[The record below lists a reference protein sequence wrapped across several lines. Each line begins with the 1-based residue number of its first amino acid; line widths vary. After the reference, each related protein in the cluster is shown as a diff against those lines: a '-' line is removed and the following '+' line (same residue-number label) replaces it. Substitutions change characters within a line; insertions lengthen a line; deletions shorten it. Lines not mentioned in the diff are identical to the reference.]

1 MAMPHKTVLA
11 LLVATVL
18 AGCGG
23 RDDVTLTR
31 IRHTGNGPDEFSIM
45 PGKPLQ
51 APEDYASLPSPT
63 PGGANR
69 TDQNPLADG
78 VAALGGNPAALTA
91 GAPSARDGALV
102 NHATRY
108 GATANIRQTLSE
120 EDSEIRRRHG
130 RVNILRLGPKD
141 DYTNAY
147 KRQWL
152 DAYAEERRLR
162 RNGTVTPSSPP
173 PPK

>member
-23 RDDVTLTR
+23 RDDVTLSR

-63 PGGANR
+63 PGGVNR

-102 NHATRY
+102 NHASGSTP
-108 GATANIRQTLSE
+108 T
-120 EDSEIRRRHG
+120 
-130 RVNILRLGPKD
+130 PKS
-141 DYTNAY
+141 A
-147 KRQWL
+147 
-152 DAYAEERRLR
+152 ACAAMA
-162 RNGTVTPSSPP
+162 PP
-173 PPK
+173 PRQARRPRNKPLGALTIPSGCLKHHS

>member
-1 MAMPHKTVLA
+1 MAMPRKTVLT
-11 LLVATVL
+11 LVVATLL

-23 RDDVTLTR
+23 RDDVTLTQ

-51 APEDYASLPSPT
+51 APEDYASLPTPT
-63 PGGANR
+63 PGGANL

-78 VAALGGNPAALTA
+78 VAALGGNPAALNE

-102 NHATRY
+102 NHANRY
-108 GATANIRQTLSE
+108 GAVADIRQTLAE
-120 EDSEIRRRHG
+120 EDKDVRRRHG
-130 RVNILRLGPKD
+130 RVNILRILPSD

-152 DAYAEERRLR
+152 YAYGE
-162 RNGTVTPSSPP
+162 
-173 PPK
+173 

>member
-1 MAMPHKTVLA
+1 MPHKTVLA
-11 LLVATVL
+11 CLVATVL

-63 PGGANR
+63 PGGANL

-78 VAALGGNPAALTA
+78 VAALGGNPAALNI
-91 GAPSARDGALV
+91 GAPNARDGALV
-102 NHATRY
+102 NHANRY
-108 GATANIRQTLSE
+108 GTPENIRQTLAA
-120 EDSEIRRRHG
+120 EDKEIRRRHG
-130 RVNILRLGPKD
+130 RVNILRLGPTD
-141 DYTNAY
+141 DYTNSY

-152 DAYAEERRLR
+152 DPYSEERRLR
-162 RNGTVTPSSPP
+162 RNGTITPSSPP

>member
-1 MAMPHKTVLA
+1 MPHKTVLA

-31 IRHTGNGPDEFSIM
+31 IRNTGNGPDEFSIM

-78 VAALGGNPAALTA
+78 VIALGGNPAAV

-102 NHATRY
+102 NHANRY
-108 GATANIRQTLSE
+108 GATADIRQTLAE
-120 EDSEIRRRHG
+120 EDKDVRRRHG
-130 RVNILRLGPKD
+130 RVDILRLGLND

-162 RNGTVTPSSPP
+162 RNGTITPSSPP

>member
-11 LLVATVL
+11 CLVATVL

-63 PGGANR
+63 PGGANL

-78 VAALGGNPAALTA
+78 VAALGGNPAALNI
-91 GAPSARDGALV
+91 GAPNARDGALV
-102 NHATRY
+102 NHANRY
-108 GATANIRQTLSE
+108 GTPENIRQTLAA
-120 EDSEIRRRHG
+120 EDKEIRRRHG
-130 RVNILRLGPKD
+130 RVNILRLGPTD
-141 DYTNAY
+141 DYTNSY

-152 DAYAEERRLR
+152 DPYSEERRLR
-162 RNGTVTPSSPP
+162 RNGTITPSSPP

>member
-1 MAMPHKTVLA
+1 MAMSRKTVLA

-23 RDDVTLTR
+23 RDDVTLAR
-31 IRHTGNGPDEFSIM
+31 IRHTGSGPDEFSIM

-51 APEDYASLPSPT
+51 TPGDYASLPSPT
-63 PGGANR
+63 PGGANL

-78 VAALGGNPAALTA
+78 VIALGGNPAALNV
-91 GAPSARDGALV
+91 GAPSPRDNALV
-102 NHATRY
+102 NHASRY
-108 GATANIRQTLSE
+108 GATADIRQALAE
-120 EDSEIRRRHG
+120 EDKDLRRRHG

-152 DAYAEERRLR
+152 DAYGEERRLR
-162 RNGTVTPSSPP
+162 RNGTATPSSPP
-173 PPK
+173 AP